1 MIRYIKHNDIDFE
14 KWDAC
19 IDRSLNAM
27 FYAWSWYL
35 DMVSSSWDALVE
47 DDYIAVMPLPF
58 RKKWGVS
65 YLYQPFFAQQLG
77 VFSTYSLAREHV
89 MRFLSAIPA
98 KYRYIDICLN
108 TFNQISNSSRFELRR
123 MVTYELD
130 LIEEY
135 GSLKNAYSSNASRNI
150 RKAARSGVFIARH
163 GRPEEIIDAFR
174 NHRGRNLKSYSG
186 HDYMVLKH
194 LIYAGMHRGLV
205 SIYSAYTRQNNFCAG
220 AVFFRGHD
228 KTVFLFS
235 GTTGEAR
242 ENGAMFLLADR
253 FISDHAGQKLTL
265 DFEGSSDPDLAR
277 FYSGFG
283 AKECVFLQMKS
294 NRLPP
299 VLKSLAM
306 LYLRYRR
313 GVPETEKKGG
323 AK

>member
-1 MIRYIKHNDIDFE
+1 MIRYIKHNGIDFE

-19 IDRSLNAM
+19 IDRSPNAM

-58 RKKWGVS
+58 RKKWGVY

-77 VFSTYSLAREHV
+77 VFSTHSLAPELV
-89 MRFLSAIPA
+89 MRFLSEIPA
-98 KYRYIDICLN
+98 KFRYLDICLN
-108 TFNQISNSSRFELRR
+108 TFNQIDKPSRFEIHR

-130 LIEEY
+130 LIDEY
-135 GSLKNAYSSNASRNI
+135 SHLKKAYSSNALRNI
-150 RKAARSGVFIARH
+150 RKAERSGVFIVRQ

-174 NHRGRNLKSYSG
+174 NHRGRSLNSYSE
-186 HDYMVLKH
+186 HDYKVLKH
-194 LIYAGMHRGLV
+194 LIYAGMHRGHV
-205 SIYSAYTRQNNFCAG
+205 SIYSAYSLQNNFCG
-220 AVFFRGHD
+220 GIVFYKGHD
-228 KTVFLFS
+228 KSVFLFS
-235 GTTGEAR
+235 GATHEAR
-242 ENGAMFLLADR
+242 ENGAMFLLTDQ
-253 FISDHAGQKLTL
+253 FICDHAGQKLIL
-265 DFEGSSDPDLAR
+265 DFEGSSDSDLAR

-283 AKECVFLQMKS
+283 GKECVFLQLKS

-313 GVPETEKKGG
+313 GLPETV
-323 AK
+323 